1 MASEDK
7 STDTSKSEDEKKN
20 DKFSKEEIEK
30 LLGTTISSGYT
41 PEEIEKIIERAEPV
55 YAGETVDFGTVRPKH
70 TNTRSYVFD
79 EYTGKLTH
87 PECYFEVN
95 GQPLRIKT
103 EFVVTPDTEIDETR
117 LFSGF
122 DTTDKSAV
130 KHLYFKGNAGYT
142 IECSAIVKAD
152 DIYIGNHVG
161 DINYDSDTTV
171 ASVLMDWERLFQS
184 CVVIT
189 DSPIIPKGYYRLKID
204 SITQVYHNRIDF
216 DLRFIQDTYH
226 YNTDLQTYGAMSK
239 AINVLKTG
247 GGNTGYYE
255 DGTLED
261 TAKRVVVNTD
271 TTSVVK
277 EDLLIKNLKECGSF
291 KKVCSCV
298 SYKKKSCTTKY
309 SKCAYHYQG
318 ALKKLGYYLDGK
330 HDGLF
335 CYLTHKATIKFQKD
349 NNLVVDGIVGKQT
362 MGRVIEKLQKL

>member
-1 MASEDK
+1 MASSDT
-7 STDTSKSEDEKKN
+7 STDTNKSSDEKKN
-20 DKFSKEEIEK
+20 DTFSEEKIKE
-30 LLGTTISSGYT
+30 LLGTEISSGYT

-55 YAGETVDFGTVRPKH
+55 YAGETVDFSNVRPKH

-79 EYTGKLTH
+79 QYTGKLTH

-142 IECSAIVKAD
+142 IECTAIVKAD
-152 DIYIGNHVG
+152 DLYIGNQVG

-189 DSPIIPKGYYRLKID
+189 DSPIIPKGYYRMKIE

-239 AINVLKTG
+239 AVNVLKTG

-255 DGTLED
+255 DGTLEE
-261 TAKRVVVNTD
+261 AKKRPAVNTD
-271 TTSVVK
+271 TTTVVK
-277 EDLLIKNLKECGSF
+277 ESALISHLKSCGTI
-291 KKVCSCV
+291 KKVCKCT
-298 SYKKKSCTTKY
+298 SYKRKNCTTTY
-309 SKCAYHYQG
+309 TSCSYYYQE
-318 ALKKLGYYLDGK
+318 ALKKLGYYLDGR

-335 CYLTHKATIKFQKD
+335 CYLTHNATLKFQRD
-349 NNLVVDGIVGKQT
+349 NKLVVDGIVGNQT
-362 MGRVIEKLQKL
+362 MTKLIEKLQKL